1 MNQILIEHE
10 LEKVFLEGVSS
21 ILVRKNF
28 FLFFVRSRNG
38 RIRKTINL
46 LEIYHFIIFFLQL
59 YVKEMRNYFFL

>member
-21 ILVRKNF
+21 ILVGKNF

-46 LEIYHFIIFFLQL
+46 LEISHFIIFFLQL